1 MKSYNEDETR
11 HTNRNWPSS
20 QLSEYQVY
28 PNMSS
33 DGLRRRRITNES
45 ILKKENVACE
55 RLKMNLIYILIILIV
70 VLVGM
75 LSYTLVILF
84 EEKSDVLEPIIDDV
98 PNVNLPLE
106 QRMWYDDAMNELR
119 DSVKFK
125 QNKHKAK
132 NIILFVGDG
141 MGLSTV
147 TASRI
152 YKYGEEGRLSWESFP
167 HFGLLKVN
175 IHPLLHLIGMSN
187 LFINRFFF
195 PVSSVSVDILC
206 GQASL

>member
-1 MKSYNEDETR
+1 MKGYNEDETR
-11 HTNRNWPSS
+11 YNSGNWPPS
-20 QLSEYQVY
+20 QLSDYQVY
-28 PNMSS
+28 NLSS
-33 DGLRRRRITNES
+33 DGLRRRRTTNES
-45 ILKKENVACE
+45 ILKKQNVACE
-55 RLKMNLIYILIILIV
+55 RLKMNLIYILICLIV

-75 LSYTLVILF
+75 LSYTLLILF
-84 EEKSDVLEPIIDDV
+84 EERSDVLEPMIDDV
-98 PNVNLPLE
+98 PAVNLPVE
-106 QRMWYDDAMNELR
+106 QRMWYDNAMNELR

-125 QNKHKAK
+125 ANKHKAK

-175 IHPLLHLIGMSN
+175 IHPLSHFN
-187 LFINRFFF
+187 
-195 PVSSVSVDILC
+195 
-206 GQASL
+206 

>member
-1 MKSYNEDETR
+1 MKNHHENDDSRWSPTAPPD
-11 HTNRNWPSS
+11 
-20 QLSEYQVY
+20 YQTY
-28 PNMSS
+28 SN

-45 ILKKENVACE
+45 IQKTENIACE

-70 VLVGM
+70 VLVGI

-84 EEKSDVLEPIIDDV
+84 EEKSDVLEPMLDDV
-98 PNVNLPLE
+98 PEVDLPQE
-106 QRMWYDDAMNELR
+106 QSMWYENAMNELR

-125 QNKHKAK
+125 HNKHKAK

-175 IHPLLHLIGMSN
+175 NYPLFLLSYNG
-187 LFINRFFF
+187 FF
-195 PVSSVSVDILC
+195 
-206 GQASL
+206 